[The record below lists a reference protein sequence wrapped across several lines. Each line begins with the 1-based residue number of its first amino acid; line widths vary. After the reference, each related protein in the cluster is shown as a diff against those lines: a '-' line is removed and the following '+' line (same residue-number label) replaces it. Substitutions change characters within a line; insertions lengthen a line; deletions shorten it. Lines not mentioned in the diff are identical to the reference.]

1 MASSL
6 FSLLSVA
13 ACIVVVCT
21 AFSVPKL
28 NNNHYR
34 GLENTI
40 QRRVNSFVSTTT
52 TSRRSSF
59 TSSIS
64 SNEDLLPGIFVIDDA
79 NDVIIDKIE
88 NLQESSYFRL
98 FCVDILASCE
108 YMPQEL
114 FECYAETCEVYP
126 VDDDAVP
133 ENLRGVDFLEHEFE
147 LDGWARWD
155 MPSNDYY
162 DLEEFPDGYTGY
174 NGSEVWEFI
183 HEKICFNGYDY
194 NDDHWKAD
202 FNKAISGIHSLISV
216 QVTSGIQEKIEAGEE
231 FTDEEVWRDPKVEF
245 DRRLSKGGEQPM
257 AMENL
262 YFTYMLFLSAAAK
275 AKDKLL
281 ADCQSGKIDEDSA
294 AILKGFLS
302 LPVLSDPAVEV
313 VPKKLHEHAV
323 ESKNNLWEARMR
335 TRDLLRIVNCV
346 QCNKCRL
353 HGKVAMLGM
362 STALQIHLG
371 RSGEGGDPNRIHR
384 VELAALLSTIYKLSK
399 AVDYCKRSR

>member
-79 NDVIIDKIE
+79 NDIIIDKIE

-126 VDDDAVP
+126 VDDDAVSYYGTNISEYDKHVMIIYRKP
-133 ENLRGVDFLEHEFE
+133 NILIILAYDFVL
-147 LDGWARWD
+147 
-155 MPSNDYY
+155 
-162 DLEEFPDGYTGY
+162 FPPPPLPRRFFV
-174 NGSEVWEFI
+174 S
-183 HEKICFNGYDY
+183 
-194 NDDHWKAD
+194 DD
-202 FNKAISGIHSLISV
+202 V
-216 QVTSGIQEKIEAGEE
+216 
-231 FTDEEVWRDPKVEF
+231 
-245 DRRLSKGGEQPM
+245 
-257 AMENL
+257 
-262 YFTYMLFLSAAAK
+262 
-275 AKDKLL
+275 
-281 ADCQSGKIDEDSA
+281 
-294 AILKGFLS
+294 
-302 LPVLSDPAVEV
+302 
-313 VPKKLHEHAV
+313 
-323 ESKNNLWEARMR
+323 
-335 TRDLLRIVNCV
+335 
-346 QCNKCRL
+346 
-353 HGKVAMLGM
+353 
-362 STALQIHLG
+362 
-371 RSGEGGDPNRIHR
+371 
-384 VELAALLSTIYKLSK
+384 
-399 AVDYCKRSR
+399 